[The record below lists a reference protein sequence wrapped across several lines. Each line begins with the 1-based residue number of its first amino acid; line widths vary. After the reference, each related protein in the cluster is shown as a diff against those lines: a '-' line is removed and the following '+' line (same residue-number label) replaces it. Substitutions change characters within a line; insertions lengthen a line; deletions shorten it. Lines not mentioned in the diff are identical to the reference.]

1 MSLKSNFKFDSNQ
14 ISILVE
20 ALPYL
25 QAFKNK
31 IVVVKYGGNAMV
43 NEEFKEQV
51 LKDIIFLKVA
61 GMKPVVVHGGGP
73 EITANLKKMG
83 KKSEFVSGL
92 RVTDKETIE
101 TVEMTLVGKINTNLV
116 GLSNLMNGNAVG
128 ISGKDAN
135 LILAKKYMPIVMG
148 PDGDE
153 EVDIG
158 FVGKVEK
165 INVSLI
171 ESLVEADFI
180 PFIAPIGVGENGE
193 TYNINA
199 DSVAGEI
206 ASALKAEKLIVLT
219 DVKGIYEEYNNES
232 TFISTLTFEKA
243 KELIV
248 TGNICDGMIPKVQAC
263 ITALSGGAKKA
274 HIVDGREI
282 HTILTEIFSD
292 SGVGTEVVVRKDN

>member
-1 MSLKSNFKFDSNQ
+1 MSVKSSFKFDSNQ

-43 NEEFKEQV
+43 NEELKEKV

-92 RVTDKETIE
+92 RVTDKETID

-116 GLSNLMNGNAVG
+116 GISNLMNGNAVG

-148 PDGDE
+148 PDGDKK
-153 EVDIG
+153 VDIG

-165 INVSLI
+165 INVRLI

-180 PFIAPIGVGENGE
+180 PFIAPIGVGKKGE

-219 DVKGIYEEYNNES
+219 DVKGIYEDYSNES

-248 TGNICDGMIPKVQAC
+248 TGNIVDGMIPKVQAC

-282 HTILTEIFSD
+282 HTILSEIFSD
-292 SGVGTEVVVRKDN
+292 SGVGTEVIVQTCE

>member
-101 TVEMTLVGKINTNLV
+101 TVEMALVGKINTNLV

-243 KELIV
+243 KELII
-248 TGNICDGMIPKVQAC
+248 TGNIVDGMIPKVQAC

-274 HIVDGREI
+274 HIVDGRLT
-282 HTILTEIFSD
+282 HTILSEIFSD
-292 SGVGTEVVVRKDN
+292 SGVGTEVVVQRGE